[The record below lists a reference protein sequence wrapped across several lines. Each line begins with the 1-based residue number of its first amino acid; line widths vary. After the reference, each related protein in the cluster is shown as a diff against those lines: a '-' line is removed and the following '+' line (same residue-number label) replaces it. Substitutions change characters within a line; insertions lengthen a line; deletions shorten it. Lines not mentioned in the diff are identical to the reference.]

1 MTYLVSTFY
10 KFVPLTH
17 LAERQ
22 ARWLSLGEGYPLRGT
37 ILLAPEGINATL
49 SGPVEAVRDLV
60 KEIQQDIEIG
70 PLVVKES
77 WSQDWPFDRFKI
89 KLKQEIV
96 TLGQP
101 DVSPI
106 ERVGNYVTPQAWN
119 ELLQDPE
126 VTVIDTRNFYEVA
139 IGSFPRALNPQTH
152 SFREFPAYVQSQLD
166 PQKHRKIAMFCTGG
180 IRCEKATAFLLS
192 RGFSEVYHLQGGIL
206 NYLAEVPPEESLW
219 QGECFVFDQRVAL
232 QEGLAEGHY
241 QMCQACGYPLSLDH
255 RGLIVGPVET
265 ICPHCGR
272 GPGEKLAVG
281 KQG

>member
-17 LAERQ
+17 LEERQ
-22 ARWLSLGEGYPLRGT
+22 ARWLSLGNHHQLRGT
-37 ILLAPEGINATL
+37 ILLAKEGINATL
-49 SGPVEAVRDLV
+49 SGPVEAVRSLV
-60 KEIQQDIEIG
+60 KEIQQDVEIG

-77 WSQDWPFDRFKI
+77 WSQDWPFGRFKI
-89 KLKQEIV
+89 KLKKEIV
-96 TLGQP
+96 PLGQP
-101 DVSPI
+101 EVSPI
-106 ERVGNYVTPQAWN
+106 DRVGTYVAPQAWN

-139 IGSFPRALNPQTH
+139 IGSFPRALNPHTH
-152 SFREFPAYVQSQLD
+152 SFREFPAYVQGQLD
-166 PQKHRKIAMFCTGG
+166 PQKHRKIAMFC
-180 IRCEKATAFLLS
+180 TAFLLS

-255 RGLIVGPVET
+255 RGLIVGPAENV
-265 ICPHCGR
+265 CPHCGQ
-272 GPGEKLAVG
+272 GSGEKLAVG
-281 KQG
+281 KQR